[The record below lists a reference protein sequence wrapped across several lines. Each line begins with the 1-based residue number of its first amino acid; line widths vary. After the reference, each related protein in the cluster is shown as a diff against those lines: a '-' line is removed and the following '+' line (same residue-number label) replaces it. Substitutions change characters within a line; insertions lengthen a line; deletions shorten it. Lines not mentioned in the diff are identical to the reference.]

1 MISYRSNLASRFFGE
16 HVAGV
21 GLISLTAVSPLRSLH
36 NLWPKAIYLALFICL
51 LKCLDSPS
59 VDPVKG
65 GQEFRT
71 DLRPPARPSW
81 GKALH
86 LHPGH
91 VAATRA
97 GHALQLASGQMSR
110 RGSTS
115 PEQGVVAVHG
125 AGAAPLSGCEGHLG
139 CPGLAV
145 LHSANVLTD
154 YPGVTG

>member
-81 GKALH
+81 GKALR
-86 LHPGH
+86 G
-91 VAATRA
+91 A

-139 CPGLAV
+139 CPGLGV